1 MHYFIFENKTCF
13 GKIIGH
19 KWVLEGGLPGS
30 AKYPWSCSSLFTDP
44 TPPYGS
50 SSLGSSINE
59 NVLVI
64 KRSYVVTETRVD
76 NNLKQA
82 NPTAI
87 TNNHTTNMYTTN
99 LSSATKHH
107 KTRLPLGMHSSKQN
121 MIDANKCSK

>member
-1 MHYFIFENKTCF
+1 MLC
-13 GKIIGH
+13 KIVGH
-19 KWVLEGGLPGS
+19 KGVFGRWLAWLSKVSLIRFFLVHGL
-30 AKYPWSCSSLFTDP
+30 TP
-44 TPPYGS
+44 TYGS

-82 NPTAI
+82 KLTAI
-87 TNNHTTNMYTTN
+87 INNHITNMYKTN

-107 KTRLPLGMHSSKQN
+107 KTRLPLDIHSSKQN